1 MLEKH
6 RATLTDGH
14 LEWDGEAPKEIK
26 KKRSVKVDVIVV
38 SPQPELKKPDGE
50 KMAAAIEALRSIADR
65 GGIKSIK
72 DPVKWQR
79 AIRKDR
85 PLPGR

>member
-6 RATLTDGH
+6 RATLTNGH
-14 LEWDGEAPKEIK
+14 LEWDGEAPKEISK
-26 KKRSVKVDVIVV
+26 NGPVTVDVIVV
-38 SPQPELKKPDGE
+38 SPQPKLGKPDGE
-50 KMAAAIEALRSIADR
+50 KMAAALQALQAIADR

>member
-6 RATLTDGH
+6 RAILTDGR
-14 LEWDGEAPKEIK
+14 LEWDGEEPKEISK
-26 KKRSVKVDVIVV
+26 NGPTTVDVIVV
-38 SPQPELKKPDGE
+38 SPQPKLKKPDGK
-50 KMAAAIEALRSIADR
+50 KMAAAVAALQAIADR

>member
-6 RATLTDGH
+6 RALLTNGR
-14 LEWDGEAPKEIK
+14 LEWEGETPVEISK
-26 KKRSVKVDVIVV
+26 TGPTTIDVIVV
-38 SPQPELKKPDGE
+38 SPNPKLKKPNGK
-50 KMAAAIEALRSIADR
+50 KMAEALRALRALADG